1 MICDLLMVMALGSL
15 IVTVIFLIRHENKDT
30 EPKWVPI
37 EGSEHLCEKKYL
49 ISEKDWNRIKEKVAE
64 KNREIKRLRT
74 IVAIRY
80 RHRPTEFRSDW
91 FKRL

>member
-1 MICDLLMVMALGSL
+1 MICDLLMVVALGSL

-37 EGSEHLCEKKYL
+37 EGSENRGEKKYL
-49 ISEKDWNRIKEKVAE
+49 ISEKDWNRIKKSIAE
-64 KNREIKRLRT
+64 KNKEIKRLRT

-80 RHRPTEFRSDW
+80 RHRPAKFRPNW
-91 FKRL
+91 FKN

>member
-1 MICDLLMVMALGSL
+1 MVVALVAL
-15 IVTVIFLIRHENKDT
+15 IVTVIFLIRHENKDNT
-30 EPKWVPI
+30 PNWVPI
-37 EGSEHLCEKKYL
+37 EGSENRGEKKYL

-80 RHRPTEFRSDW
+80 RHRPTEFRPDW
-91 FKRL
+91 FKN